1 MFNSHTDEL
10 DQKIK
15 KQREELSTLQQ
26 AADSVLQILNIKKSL
41 EQLTA
46 GNEEIFSI
54 VIHNGNLF
62 TITIQLEYSPIY
74 IGRLSSIN
82 F

>member
-26 AADSVLQILNIKKSL
+26 AADLRSSNTKYKKISR
-41 EQLTA
+41 T
-46 GNEEIFSI
+46 IDRRKRR
-54 VIHNGNLF
+54 NLF
-62 TITIQLEYSPIY
+62 NCHT
-74 IGRLSSIN
+74 
-82 F
+82 

>member
-26 AADSVLQILNIKKSL
+26 AADSVLQILNIKKPPETKKSF
-41 EQLTA
+41 QLSYIT
-46 GNEEIFSI
+46 G
-54 VIHNGNLF
+54 IHL
-62 TITIQLEYSPIY
+62 L
-74 IGRLSSIN
+74 
-82 F
+82 